1 MSITKEQVEH
11 VARLARL
18 ELEADELDSIRRDLS
33 RILEYVEALSELD
46 LDGAMPLTHLAVGQL
61 PSRDDVLVPPLNR
74 ETALI
79 EAPRATDGA
88 FAVPQFV
95 EEG

>member
-18 ELEADELDSIRRDLS
+18 ELEAEELESIRRDLS
-33 RILEYVEALSELD
+33 RILDHVEALAELD
-46 LDGAMPLTHLAVGQL
+46 TEGAAPLTHLAVTQL
-61 PSRDDVLVPPLNR
+61 PSRPDELVPPLNR
-74 ETALI
+74 EIALK
-79 EAPRATDGA
+79 EAPRATDGS